1 MFEKL
6 TDRNSRKWLYMICL
20 AVVPLL
26 VFYGVIEEDAAPLW
40 VALIGSVLAPV
51 MALTHL
57 SPPVEGDEIEEGS

>member
-6 TDRNSRKWLYMICL
+6 TDRSSRKWIYVVCL

-40 VALIGSVLAPV
+40 LR
-51 MALTHL
+51 
-57 SPPVEGDEIEEGS
+57 